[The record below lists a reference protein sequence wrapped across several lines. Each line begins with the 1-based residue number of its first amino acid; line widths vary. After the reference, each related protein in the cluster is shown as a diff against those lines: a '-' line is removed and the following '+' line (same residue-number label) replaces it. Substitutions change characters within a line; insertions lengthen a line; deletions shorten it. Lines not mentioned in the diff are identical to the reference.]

1 MEIGANYVV
10 KTQKHAKQ
18 KKKTDF
24 QIFPQKNMKFIIFF
38 LKIVRFVFYK

>member
-1 MEIGANYVV
+1 MQN
-10 KTQKHAKQ
+10 K

-38 LKIVRFVFYK
+38 LKIVRFVFYEQQNKPLFKRL